1 MNAIGVHY
9 TSIVFFC
16 RRNQIVKAINGASA
30 RDHCDRVP
38 GVFLCPE
45 FRMTIRKMQHTT
57 QQLNERTKQMD
68 FEDFKKNLKEDL
80 KYELADK
87 GIENVKIRV
96 QESEKLNQKY
106 EALEITQADS
116 IIGVSLNLNDAFSKY
131 EGGTSY
137 GGILDHMSDS
147 IVEGF
152 GAGPG
157 FDVNSITD
165 YDQMK
170 EKLSMEVVS
179 AERNAELLAHVPHEE
194 MEDMAVVYRLVV
206 DKNPERNGTVLVT
219 DALME
224 QFGVTHEQLKNDA
237 MQNAPEIRPSEIKG
251 MSEVLHEMMPDA
263 VEVEEN
269 EEMFVATVPD
279 KIHGAGVIAYPN
291 FMEDAAKKLGGDFFV
306 LPSSIHEVLLV
317 KDNGEMSAKEL
328 GDLVKNVNSSE
339 VAPEERLTDNVY
351 HYDSKEHIF
360 EMADKFEARIKDRES
375 DDRDDKASLLEDLKE
390 KKAEIK
396 EQGKGRKEKEAVKKT
411 RGGEAL

>member
-1 MNAIGVHY
+1 
-9 TSIVFFC
+9 
-16 RRNQIVKAINGASA
+16 
-30 RDHCDRVP
+30 
-38 GVFLCPE
+38 
-45 FRMTIRKMQHTT
+45 
-57 QQLNERTKQMD
+57 
-68 FEDFKKNLKEDL
+68 
-80 KYELADK
+80 
-87 GIENVKIRV
+87 
-96 QESEKLNQKY
+96 
-106 EALEITQADS
+106 
-116 IIGVSLNLNDAFSKY
+116 
-131 EGGTSY
+131 
-137 GGILDHMSDS
+137 MSDS

-263 VEVEEN
+263 VDVEEN

-339 VAPEERLTDNVY
+339 VAPEERLTDHVY

>member
-1 MNAIGVHY
+1 
-9 TSIVFFC
+9 
-16 RRNQIVKAINGASA
+16 
-30 RDHCDRVP
+30 
-38 GVFLCPE
+38 
-45 FRMTIRKMQHTT
+45 
-57 QQLNERTKQMD
+57 MD

-339 VAPEERLTDNVY
+339 VAPEERLTDHVY

-375 DDRDDKASLLEDLKE
+375 DDRDGKASLLEDLKE